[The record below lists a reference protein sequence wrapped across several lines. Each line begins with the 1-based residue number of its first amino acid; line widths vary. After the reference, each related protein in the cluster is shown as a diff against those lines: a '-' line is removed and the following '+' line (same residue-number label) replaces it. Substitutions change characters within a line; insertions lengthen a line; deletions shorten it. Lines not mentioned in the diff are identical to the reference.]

1 MTRPY
6 DIDVL
11 VVGLG
16 PAGSSAAA
24 VAAKAGARVIAID
37 RKRQAGVPV
46 QCAELVPAMVGA
58 PGEALAAA
66 RRQGI
71 AAMTT
76 FVESEHPHLK
86 DNFPGHMIDRARF
99 DAALI
104 AEAEVAGAQC
114 WLGLSLRALDADG
127 AAHLA
132 DGSTLRARV
141 IIGADGPHSPVG
153 HAIGHVNA
161 ELAETRQMTVPLL
174 APFAETDIFLAARCP
189 GGYAWL
195 FPKGDVANLGI
206 GMAPPWRDR
215 LKPLLDDLHAQLAAE
230 GRVGRQPIAYTGG
243 AIPVGGLV
251 EPVAKLGDTL
261 VLLAGDAAGL
271 ANPITGAGINPA
283 LISGRLAGAA
293 AEAHVAGVAGAGHDY
308 AEELADTFGPSLE
321 RARARRRELMAR
333 YEHGQEPDE
342 AALRRAWIAFPEYW
356 AA

>member
-1 MTRPY
+1 MTQPY
-6 DIDVL
+6 DTDVL
-11 VVGLG
+11 IVGLG

-24 VAAKAGARVIAID
+24 AAAKAGARVIAID
-37 RKRQAGVPV
+37 RKKEAGVPV

-58 PGEALAAA
+58 PTEALAAA
-66 RRQGI
+66 RRQAI

-76 FVESEHPHLK
+76 FVESEVPHLK
-86 DNFPGHMIDRARF
+86 DSFPGHMIDRARF
-99 DAALI
+99 DAALV
-104 AEAEVAGAQC
+104 AEAEAAGAQC
-114 WLGLSLRALDADG
+114 WLGLALRALDG
-127 AAHLA
+127 EGRAHLS

-141 IIGADGPHSPVG
+141 VIGADGPHSPVG
-153 HAIGHVNA
+153 QAIGHENSA
-161 ELAETRQMTVPLL
+161 LAETRQMTVPLL
-174 APFAETDIFLAARCP
+174 DPFQETDIFLAARCP

-206 GMAPPWRDR
+206 GVAPAWKDR

-251 EPVAKLGDTL
+251 DPLARLGETL

-293 AEAHVAGVAGAGHDY
+293 AAAHVAGVAGAGHDY
-308 AEELADTFGPSLE
+308 AEELQETFAPSLD
-321 RARARRRELMAR
+321 RALRRRRELMAHYDR
-333 YEHGQEPDE
+333 GAEPDS